1 MSGRSLMQKLRS
13 TAARYDY
20 LIPWLLLVLVVGAT
34 AGVLQVLVVKL
45 LR

>member
-1 MSGRSLMQKLRS
+1 MQKLRS
-13 TAARYDY
+13 TSARYDY

-34 AGVLQVLVVKL
+34 TGILQVLVVKL

>member
-1 MSGRSLMQKLRS
+1 MQKLRS
-13 TAARYDY
+13 AAGRYDY
-20 LIPWLLLVLVVGAT
+20 LIPWLLLLLVVGAT

>member
-1 MSGRSLMQKLRS
+1 MQKLRGS
-13 TAARYDY
+13 AARYDY
-20 LIPWLLLVLVVGAT
+20 LLPWLLLVLVLGAT

>member
-1 MSGRSLMQKLRS
+1 MQKLRS

-20 LIPWLLLVLVVGAT
+20 LIPWLLLILVVGAT
-34 AGVLQVLVVKL
+34 AGVLQILIVKL

>member
-1 MSGRSLMQKLRS
+1 MQKLR
-13 TAARYDY
+13 TAAARYDY

>member
-1 MSGRSLMQKLRS
+1 MQKLRS

-20 LIPWLLLVLVVGAT
+20 LIPWLLLILVGGAT
-34 AGVLQVLVVKL
+34 AGVLQILIVKL

>member
-1 MSGRSLMQKLRS
+1 MQKLRS
-13 TAARYDY
+13 TVGRYDY

-34 AGVLQVLVVKL
+34 AGVLQVLIVKL